1 MAGTDSATV
10 VLGLFQGLA
19 HKRWLDR
26 PTPPMARSLGPCA
39 CLSSG
44 VRRES
49 DVRPQKNRRSPTS
62 EHHRCAACHKRA
74 TPGGRPRSTR
84 VIKGNGKSTSNCNSP
99 AGMPSPLVGLGGT
112 EPPT

>member
-49 DVRPQKNRRSPTS
+49 DARPQKNRRSPTS

-84 VIKGNGKSTSNCNSP
+84 VIKGNGKSTSNCN
-99 AGMPSPLVGLGGT
+99 
-112 EPPT
+112 